1 MGLQIIIIEDD
12 PNDVIRI
19 EHALARGGLDCRL
32 TRVQTRGQ
40 FLEALQLQQ
49 PQVILSDHGLPS
61 FDGFT
66 ALEMAQ
72 QQCPQ
77 VPFIFVTASFS
88 QAMLVEMF
96 EGGASG
102 YVCKNRM
109 QEIVPAVQQ
118 ALAKAGESAAPAP
131 ETVTA
136 DSSME
141 QAPPESNYQKPPP
154 GVPAGPVCVRVICP
168 ACKRVRNEAGVWEPI
183 ELYLQKHAEATVS
196 LSRCPDCPLKDFKPV
211 LFRS

>member
-19 EHALARGGLDCRL
+19 EHELTRGGLDCKL

-40 FLEALQLQQ
+40 FLEALQRQK
-49 PQVILSDHGLPS
+49 PQIILSDHGLPS

-72 QQCPQ
+72 KQCPQ
-77 VPFIFVTASFS
+77 VPFIFVTASYS

-96 EGGASG
+96 EGGAAG
-102 YVCKNRM
+102 YVYKNRM

-118 ALAKAGESAAPAP
+118 ALAKAKESAAPAP
-131 ETVTA
+131 EMVSAEKPAEPAQPTFDFQT
-136 DSSME
+136 
-141 QAPPESNYQKPPP
+141 PPR
-154 GVPAGPVCVRVICP
+154 VMPAEPICVRVICP
-168 ACKRVRNEAGVWEPI
+168 ACKRVRNSAGVWEPI

-196 LSRCPDCPLKDFKPV
+196 LLRCPDCQLKEFKPV
-211 LFRS
+211 LFRD

>member
-19 EHALARGGLDCRL
+19 EHELCRGGLDCRL

-40 FLEALQLQQ
+40 FLEALQRQK

-72 QQCPQ
+72 KQCPQ

-88 QAMLVEMF
+88 QSMLVEMF
-96 EGGASG
+96 EGGAAG
-102 YVCKNRM
+102 YVYKNRM
-109 QEIVPAVQQ
+109 QEIVPVVQQ
-118 ALAKAGESAAPAP
+118 ALAKAKECAAPAQ
-131 ETVTA
+131 EMVTA
-136 DSSME
+136 DSPAE
-141 QAPPESNYQKPPP
+141 APRPETGFQTLPPFQ
-154 GVPAGPVCVRVICP
+154 PAEPVCVRVICP
-168 ACKRVRNEAGVWEPI
+168 VCKRVRNAAGVWEPI

-196 LSRCPDCPLKDFKPV
+196 LSRCPECQLKDFKPV
-211 LFRS
+211 LFRN

>member
-1 MGLQIIIIEDD
+1 MGLQILIIEDD

-19 EHALARGGLDCRL
+19 EHELARGGLDCKL
-32 TRVQTRGQ
+32 TRVETRGQ
-40 FLEALQLQQ
+40 FLEALHCEK

-66 ALEMAQ
+66 ALELAQ
-72 QQCPQ
+72 KQCPQ

-96 EGGASG
+96 EGGAAG
-102 YVCKNRM
+102 YVYKNRM
-109 QEIVPAVQQ
+109 GEIVPAVRQ
-118 ALAKAGESAAPAP
+118 ALANSTAPAQSTP
-131 ETVTA
+131 EIVTA
-136 DSSME
+136 DSPLELAGLPLDLLTPSPVLPA
-141 QAPPESNYQKPPP
+141 QAI
-154 GVPAGPVCVRVICP
+154 CVRVICP
-168 ACKRVRNEAGVWEPI
+168 ACKRVRNETGTWEPI

-196 LSRCPDCPLKDFKPV
+196 PLRCPDCQLKEFKPV

>member
-19 EHALARGGLDCRL
+19 EHELARGGLDCRL

-40 FLEALQLQQ
+40 FLEALQSQK

-66 ALEMAQ
+66 ALEMVQ
-72 QQCPQ
+72 RQCPQ
-77 VPFIFVTASFS
+77 VPFIFVTASYS

-96 EGGASG
+96 EGGAAG
-102 YVCKNRM
+102 YVYKNRM

-118 ALAKAGESAAPAP
+118 ALANAKESAAPAP

-136 DSSME
+136 DRPTA
-141 QAPPESNYQKPPP
+141 QARPESDFQRPRPV
-154 GVPAGPVCVRVICP
+154 VPAEPVCVRVICP
-168 ACKRVRNEAGVWEPI
+168 ACKRVRNAAGAWEPI

-196 LSRCPDCPLKDFKPV
+196 LSRCPDCQLKDFKPV

>member
-1 MGLQIIIIEDD
+1 MGLQIIIVEDD

-19 EHALARGGLDCRL
+19 EHELARGGLDCRL

-40 FLEALQLQQ
+40 FLEALQVQK
-49 PQVILSDHGLPS
+49 PQIILSDHGLPS

-72 QQCPQ
+72 KLCPQ

-96 EGGASG
+96 EGGAAG
-102 YVCKNRM
+102 YVYKNRM
-109 QEIVPAVQQ
+109 QEIVPVVQQ
-118 ALAKAGESAAPAP
+118 ALANAKESAAPAP

-136 DSSME
+136 DRPME
-141 QAPPESNYQKPPP
+141 QARPGSNFQTPPP
-154 GVPAGPVCVRVICP
+154 VVPAEPVCVRVICP
-168 ACKRVRNEAGVWEPI
+168 ACKRVRNAAGVWEPI

-196 LSRCPDCPLKDFKPV
+196 LSRCPDCQPKDFKPV